1 MQDRELELVSR
12 ESSDSGWAGY
22 RLWRPTESQSR
33 ADMNCHFR
41 VTCILCLD
49 LCVSCLYC
57 RSITLS
63 RAFLPTH
70 PLVLLSRSQATL
82 EKTAASL
89 PSSTNQVEL
98 IPTDATSRQAVS
110 DAFAS
115 VPSKFGPGSYVEV
128 AVFNAGGGSKA
139 GFNPGPFL
147 ERSSEDLQGS
157 LTSITAAYDFG
168 QAFLQQLPE
177 GAGGTLIFTG
187 ATMSLRG
194 SAKFAHMAPAKAAL
208 RSLASSIAKEYH
220 PKGVHVAHVIVDG
233 LIDTENVA
241 KFAGKDTE
249 GGKRISPDAI
259 GKAYKFLHEQDPTC
273 WTHELDL
280 RPMKENWTT

>member
-1 MQDRELELVSR
+1 MIPFSL
-12 ESSDSGWAGY
+12 
-22 RLWRPTESQSR
+22 PT
-33 ADMNCHFR
+33 
-41 VTCILCLD
+41 
-49 LCVSCLYC
+49 
-57 RSITLS
+57 S

-82 EKTAASL
+82 EKTASSL
-89 PSSTNQVEL
+89 PSSSNPVEL
-98 IPTDATSRQAVS
+98 IPTDATSRQSVT
-110 DAFAS
+110 DAFAA
-115 VPSKFGPGSYVEV
+115 VPRQFGQGSYVEV
-128 AVFNAGGGSKA
+128 AIFNAGGGSKA

-147 ERSSEDLQGS
+147 ERSSDDLQGS
-157 LTSITAAYDFG
+157 LTSITAAYDFS
-168 QAFLQQLPE
+168 QAFLRQLPE

-208 RSLASSIAKEYH
+208 RSLAASIAKEYH
-220 PKGVHVAHVIVDG
+220 PKGVHVAHVIIDG

-241 KFAGKDTE
+241 KVAGRE
-249 GGKRISPDAI
+249 NEAGKRISPDAI
-259 GKAYKFLHEQDPTC
+259 GNGYKFLHEQESSC